1 MLGLT
6 WPGLTHRIWVLHGQG
21 SQTHNLGLT
30 WQGLTN
36 TQFGAHMAWAH
47 KHTIWGSLGWGSHT
61 IWSSLGQGS
70 HTIWGSH
77 GQGSHTQ
84 FGAHLAGPH
93 THTQFGA
100 YISQSQSKFILVLF
114 FQDSFIFQIYFENSG
129 PQSTCYL
136 EWTLTPFYCK
146 WYGLEIEYILGM

>member
-1 MLGLT
+1 MDRAHKRT
-6 WPGLTHRIWVLHGQG
+6 IWGSHGRG

-30 WQGLTN
+30 WPGPTN
-36 TQFGAHMAWAH
+36 IQFGAHLAGA
-47 KHTIWGSLGWGSHT
+47 
-61 IWSSLGQGS
+61 
-70 HTIWGSH
+70 
-77 GQGSHTQ
+77 HTQ
-84 FGAHLAGPH
+84 FGAHLARAHTQFGAHMARAHTHNLGLTWPGL

>member
-1 MLGLT
+1 
-6 WPGLTHRIWVLHGQG
+6 
-21 SQTHNLGLT
+21 
-30 WQGLTN
+30 
-36 TQFGAHMAWAH
+36 MAGAH
-47 KHTIWGSLGWGSHT
+47 KHTIWVSLGWGSHT

-146 WYGLEIEYILGM
+146 WYGLEIKYILGCKLNSNEVFCLTTGILKYARFTWKILYTDRNILENSY